1 MRKIEV
7 IGKRFGRLTVISYS
21 HSKGYHHYYLCKCDC
36 GNEKIILKGS
46 LLQGYTQSCGCLQKE
61 RTSESHLLPDGYH
74 HLQHIYRKMVKRCY
88 DVNDPNYKRYGAR
101 GIKICEQWLNDNNSF
116 REWAVSHGY
125 REDLQIE
132 RVDNDGDYC
141 PENCKWIT
149 KYEQSLNRRSSVR
162 ITYNGKTQTLKE
174 WARELGINNT
184 TLHNRI
190 NYYGWS
196 IEKAFTTP
204 VRPY

>member
-1 MRKIEV
+1 MKKIDI
-7 IGKRFGRLTVISYS
+7 IGKKFGRLTVVSYS
-21 HSKGYHHYYLCKCDC
+21 HSKGYRHYYLCKCDC
-36 GNEKIILKGS
+36 GNEKIILKGN

-61 RTSESHLLPDGYH
+61 RASDAHSLPDGYH
-74 HLQHIYRKMVKRCY
+74 HLQHIYRGMVKRCY

-132 RVDNDGDYC
+132 RIDNDGNYC

-162 ITYNGKTQTLKE
+162 ITYNGKAQTLKE
-174 WARELGINNT
+174 WSRELGINNT